1 MKRTITLITTLL
13 VLAVSATA
21 QKLNYSAVVRNSAN
35 ELVTNANVTVKVAIS
50 PNENGNPV
58 VYMET
63 HTVTTSPNGMVSL
76 TIGDGTPVSGSLSEV
91 SWSTAYVIS
100 EFFLPDGSHTSAIM
114 PVSAVPYAL
123 FTETISP
130 QGLLDVVQS
139 MTPEQ
144 IAALRDSMGIPK
156 PEPISCDTMV
166 DADGNRYASVLIGTQ
181 CWTKSNL
188 RVAVGTLGVSS
199 PTSNTFSST
208 EPYYYVN
215 PDKDTAVYGYLY
227 NWPAA
232 MQACP
237 SGWHLPTNEEWI
249 AMEQTLT
256 TVDVSDT
263 AIGYYGNSAGKLAGG
278 DTTDWNVSNVAGAP
292 GNMYY
297 ADRNATGFSAVPA
310 GYWWREVKNVREDAF
325 FWTSSEVETG
335 HAWRRCISFE
345 SARVH
350 RYKPTKPNGMSVR
363 CVKGDLPTPEP
374 ESDSTSCGTMTDA
387 DGNTYQTVQI
397 GTQCWTK
404 TNLRTTHYR
413 NGGAIAENQN
423 ASSGAASFYRP
434 AASDAVAEHY
444 PDSVYGMYYNG
455 YAVEGDT
462 LCPDGWHVP
471 AKAEW
476 ELLTTYMGGQND
488 YVCGGNPD
496 YISRALA
503 GTHRYTDQTG
513 STVYAWNH
521 EDKNCAVGSDRGGNN
536 KSGFSAFPAGYWETT
551 FENYGRT
558 ARFWTSTPD
567 NNQAWVSSLTYSE
580 EMVTFN
586 TGNKGQAI
594 SVRCLR
600 DDAGDTI
607 VHPTVTTDTATGVT
621 SVKATLH
628 GSYTNPHNL
637 TITSTG
643 FEWKTVDEVDYHV
656 ANASGDTMSY
666 ELTGLIPDTQYTY
679 RAFVATEDSVYYGE
693 DVTFTTEPE
702 PPFSCGTSQMID
714 ADGNHYETV
723 KIGSRCWTKTNL
735 RTTKFR
741 NGNAIPEDVDPDQ
754 SSSASFSRLSPEVVQ
769 DILEDIPTYSD
780 LTFGFYYNWYAAAD
794 TGDSKLCP
802 EGWHVSTEDDW
813 ITLKSYL
820 GTYEYC
826 GSDPAYIAKALA
838 DSLLWAPN
846 TDDCSIGKN
855 PENNNASGF
864 SAVPAGYLSY
874 GSPFPNYVE
883 VLANFW
889 MAKPCDDNHNPNY
902 YALSRYYAELLLSE
916 SEYMPK
922 SVLLSVRCV
931 SDEEYQVFVLPTV
944 TTDSVTSI
952 TPTSAKLYGT
962 VTNPNNVAITEMGFE
977 WKEGANSDYAPTIV
991 SGTELTTTLGNLTPS
1006 TKYFFR
1012 AYVKYEGRTV
1022 YGIERSFTTPLVS
1035 ATTDSVTDITLTSA
1049 KVYGTVHN
1057 PNNVTLQAKGFV
1069 WKKSHGVYE
1078 YDTVYY
1084 SGANEMTHTLTG
1096 LTPNTKYDYQV
1107 FVQYGNRTER
1117 GEIRSFTTPNHP
1129 EVSCGTMTD
1138 ADGNHYQTVKV
1149 GSQCWAKTN
1158 LRTTKYRKGSPIST
1172 QIGTTIPAYYRLS
1185 NTDKTTDSIVKLA
1198 TAPDSIFG
1206 FYYNGYAAVRDS
1218 LCPVGWHV
1226 PDTNDWKEFIGYL
1239 KARPEYW
1246 CDNDPS
1252 NLAKAVASR
1261 NFWYSVETPPIT
1273 YTIHHDPVARPCSP
1287 QYQVPDYL
1295 NDASYFSAIPAGAW
1309 YDNLGG
1315 NIDTV
1320 TGLGG
1325 HEFDPGKDAHF
1336 WSSST
1341 QLGSDSKGYLIRFGL
1356 VTYDAVTFVYDAL
1369 KYGRSVRCL
1378 RDEPVSEAQSYSSG
1392 AKIPGYAARR
1402 PRVLE

>member
-1 MKRTITLITTLL
+1 MKRTLTLIVSILLL
-13 VLAVSATA
+13 VAGSTA
-21 QKLNYSAVVRNSAN
+21 QKLNYSAVVRNGAN
-35 ELVTNANVTVKVAIS
+35 ELVTNANVTIKVAIS
-50 PNENGNPV
+50 PNPNGTPV
-58 VYMET
+58 VYSET
-63 HTVTTSPNGMVSL
+63 HAVTTSPNGMVSL
-76 TIGDGTPVSGSLSEV
+76 TIGDGTPETGSLSNV

-144 IAALRDSMGIPK
+144 IATLRDSMGIPK

-166 DADGNRYASVLIGTQ
+166 DADGNRYAS
-181 CWTKSNL
+181 
-188 RVAVGTLGVSS
+188 
-199 PTSNTFSST
+199 
-208 EPYYYVN
+208 
-215 PDKDTAVYGYLY
+215 
-227 NWPAA
+227 
-232 MQACP
+232 
-237 SGWHLPTNEEWI
+237 
-249 AMEQTLT
+249 
-256 TVDVSDT
+256 
-263 AIGYYGNSAGKLAGG
+263 
-278 DTTDWNVSNVAGAP
+278 
-292 GNMYY
+292 
-297 ADRNATGFSAVPA
+297 
-310 GYWWREVKNVREDAF
+310 
-325 FWTSSEVETG
+325 
-335 HAWRRCISFE
+335 
-345 SARVH
+345 
-350 RYKPTKPNGMSVR
+350 
-363 CVKGDLPTPEP
+363 
-374 ESDSTSCGTMTDA
+374 
-387 DGNTYQTVQI
+387 VQI

-423 ASSGAASFYRP
+423 ASSGAASYYRP

-496 YISRALA
+496 YIARALA

-580 EMVTFN
+580 EMVTFY

-600 DDAGDTI
+600 DDAGDTV

-637 TITSTG
+637 TLTSTG
-643 FEWKTVDEVDYHV
+643 FEWKTVGEVDYHV

-666 ELTGLIPDTQYTY
+666 ELTGLLPDTQYTY

-723 KIGSRCWTKTNL
+723 QIGEQCWIKTNL
-735 RTTKFR
+735 RTTKYR
-741 NGNAIPEDVDPDQ
+741 NGNPIPKDVNPDQ

-780 LTFGFYYNWYAAAD
+780 LTFGFY
-794 TGDSKLCP
+794 CP
-802 EGWHVSTEDDW
+802 EGWHVSTQEDW

-826 GSDPAYIAKALA
+826 GSDPTYIAKALA

-874 GSPFPNYVE
+874 GSPYPDYVE

-931 SDEEYQVFVLPTV
+931 SDEEFQVFVLPTV

-952 TPTSAKLYGT
+952 TPISAKLYGT

-977 WKEGANSDYAPTIV
+977 WKEGANSEYAPTIV
-991 SGTELTTTLGNLTPS
+991 SGTELITTLGNLTPS

-1049 KVYGTVHN
+1049 KIYGTVQN
-1057 PNNVTLQAKGFV
+1057 PSNVTLQAKGFV

-1315 NIDTV
+1315 NIDAL
-1320 TGLGG
+1320 TGFGG
-1325 HEFDPGKDAHF
+1325 REFDPGKDAHF
-1336 WSSST
+1336 WSSSP
-1341 QLGSDSKGYLIRFGL
+1341 QPNSDSTGYFFRLGI
-1356 VTYDAVTFVYDAL
+1356 VTYDVVALAYDAL

>member
-1 MKRTITLITTLL
+1 MKRTITLIATLL
-13 VLAVSATA
+13 VLAVSVTA
-21 QKLNYSAVVRNSAN
+21 QKLNYSAVVRNNAN
-35 ELVTNANVTVKVAIS
+35 ELVANANVTVIISIS
-50 PNENGNPV
+50 PSPNGNPV
-58 VYMET
+58 VYSES
-63 HTVTTSPNGMVSL
+63 HSATTSPNGMVSL
-76 TIGDGTPVSGSLSEV
+76 TIGDGAPVTGNLSDV
-91 SWSTAYVIS
+91 VWSTAHIIS
-100 EFFLPDGSHTSAIM
+100 EFHLPDGSRVSGIM

-123 FTETISP
+123 YAENITSE
-130 QGLLDVVQS
+130 GLLDVVEA
-139 MTPEQ
+139 MTPDQ
-144 IAALRDSMGIPK
+144 IADLRDS
-156 PEPISCDTMV
+156 
-166 DADGNRYASVLIGTQ
+166 
-181 CWTKSNL
+181 
-188 RVAVGTLGVSS
+188 LGL
-199 PTSNTFSST
+199 PQ
-208 EPYYYVN
+208 
-215 PDKDTAVYGYLY
+215 PDPD
-227 NWPAA
+227 
-232 MQACP
+232 P
-237 SGWHLPTNEEWI
+237 S
-249 AMEQTLT
+249 
-256 TVDVSDT
+256 
-263 AIGYYGNSAGKLAGG
+263 
-278 DTTDWNVSNVAGAP
+278 
-292 GNMYY
+292 
-297 ADRNATGFSAVPA
+297 
-310 GYWWREVKNVREDAF
+310 
-325 FWTSSEVETG
+325 
-335 HAWRRCISFE
+335 
-345 SARVH
+345 
-350 RYKPTKPNGMSVR
+350 
-363 CVKGDLPTPEP
+363 
-374 ESDSTSCGTMTDA
+374 SCGTMKD
-387 DGNTYQTVQI
+387 
-397 GTQCWTK
+397 
-404 TNLRTTHYR
+404 
-413 NGGAIAENQN
+413 
-423 ASSGAASFYRP
+423 
-434 AASDAVAEHY
+434 
-444 PDSVYGMYYNG
+444 
-455 YAVEGDT
+455 
-462 LCPDGWHVP
+462 
-471 AKAEW
+471 
-476 ELLTTYMGGQND
+476 
-488 YVCGGNPD
+488 
-496 YISRALA
+496 
-503 GTHRYTDQTG
+503 
-513 STVYAWNH
+513 
-521 EDKNCAVGSDRGGNN
+521 
-536 KSGFSAFPAGYWETT
+536 
-551 FENYGRT
+551 
-558 ARFWTSTPD
+558 
-567 NNQAWVSSLTYSE
+567 
-580 EMVTFN
+580 
-586 TGNKGQAI
+586 
-594 SVRCLR
+594 
-600 DDAGDTI
+600 
-607 VHPTVTTDTATGVT
+607 
-621 SVKATLH
+621 
-628 GSYTNPHNL
+628 
-637 TITSTG
+637 
-643 FEWKTVDEVDYHV
+643 
-656 ANASGDTMSY
+656 ASGNRY
-666 ELTGLIPDTQYTY
+666 K
-679 RAFVATEDSVYYGE
+679 
-693 DVTFTTEPE
+693 
-702 PPFSCGTSQMID
+702 
-714 ADGNHYETV
+714 TV

-741 NGNAIPEDVDPDQ
+741 NGNAIPEDVNPEQ

-802 EGWHVSTEDDW
+802 EGWHVSTQEDW

-838 DSLLWAPN
+838 DSLLWAPCG
-846 TDDCSIGKN
+846 TDCSIGKN

-864 SAVPAGYLSY
+864 SAVPAGNLSY

-889 MAKPCDDNHNPNY
+889 IAKSSVENLNPSY
-902 YALSRYYAELLLSE
+902 YTLSRYYADLPR
-916 SEYMPK
+916 YDDK
-922 SVLLSVRCV
+922 SKDYLLSVRCV
-931 SDEEYQVFVLPTV
+931 SDEEFQVFVLPTV

-977 WKEGANSDYAPTIV
+977 WKKNGVSEYASTSV
-991 SGTELTTTLGNLTPS
+991 AGTELITTLGNLTPS

-1107 FVQYGNRTER
+1107 FVQCGNRTER

-1138 ADGNHYQTVKV
+1138 ADGNLYQTVKV
-1149 GSQCWAKTN
+1149 GSQCWTKTN
-1158 LRTTKYRKGSPIST
+1158 LRTTKYRKGSTISN
-1172 QIGTTIPAYYRLS
+1172 QIGTTLPAYYRLS
-1185 NTDKTTDSIVKLA
+1185 NTDKTTDSIVKLV

-1226 PDTNDWKEFIGYL
+1226 PDANDWKDFIGYL

-1378 RDEPVSEAQSYSSG
+1378 RDEPVSETRSYSDD
-1392 AKIPGYAARR
+1392 KFLGYTARR
-1402 PRVLE
+1402 PRGMSEH